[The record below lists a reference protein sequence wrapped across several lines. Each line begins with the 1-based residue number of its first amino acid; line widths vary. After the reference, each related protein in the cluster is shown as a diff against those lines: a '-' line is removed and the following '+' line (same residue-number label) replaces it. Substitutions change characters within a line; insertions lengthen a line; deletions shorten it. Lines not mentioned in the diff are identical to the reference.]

1 VCVCIIV
8 HKCGTQYNIE
18 RFQMIFPFIV
28 NRHCSDVVYW
38 RGEALTDKLYT
49 SIFFGVIYRKACP
62 GGAVG
67 SFAVRAAWLR

>member
-1 VCVCIIV
+1 
-8 HKCGTQYNIE
+8 
-18 RFQMIFPFIV
+18 MIFPFIV